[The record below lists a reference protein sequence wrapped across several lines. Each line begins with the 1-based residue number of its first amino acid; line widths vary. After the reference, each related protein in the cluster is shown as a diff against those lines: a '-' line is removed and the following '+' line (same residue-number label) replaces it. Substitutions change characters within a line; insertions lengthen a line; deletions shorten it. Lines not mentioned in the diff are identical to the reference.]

1 MRDSVNQCIEQLE
14 TLVMELE
21 ASPSPEGVRKVLS
34 ALALSKVR
42 LPSAQVM
49 ALFDLLEDGI
59 TPVDAN
65 LVTALLMICESYKR
79 LLYCMAGVVE
89 RPLPEIK
96 AEVQAA
102 REAEAA
108 KIAVE
113 PPVAPQEEARAEAGP
128 EAEKIEPDAAG
139 DGGNGKSAAPPVP
152 AQGGGGI
159 SAIRVATQKLDHLI
173 ELVGRL
179 MVTYAVVT
187 SQQKSNGGQ
196 MAGLKELDVVIDQL
210 RGEVE
215 AIRLVPL
222 KQILAPMHRLVK
234 SLTQKMGKKIKFEVV
249 GDDLELDKKIVESLN
264 EPLVHLLRNAVDHG
278 VESPE
283 DRQSRGKPETGHILL
298 TAGRRGEHAFLRI
311 EDDGRGLDAEKIRA
325 KAMEKGLWENGREY
339 TEEEI
344 YHFIFKSGFST
355 AKEVTDVSG
364 RGVGMDA
371 VINAIRGELEGEIDI
386 QSTKGAGSVFTI
398 NIPLSRSVNEGIVD
412 ALVTLIDGEIFL
424 APSREVLEVF
434 QLKPQEIVHLTDGG
448 EAVSV
453 RGEMLALI
461 RLGDYLGL
469 AGSKEK
475 RNAEQHAI
483 VVKAGERKAA
493 LLVDDVLRQQQAVV
507 TNFTVPLQNIYK
519 IPILG
524 FGMMGESDALV
535 LNMETLLEQLGIDQ
549 HTA

>member
-14 TLVMELE
+14 ALVIELE
-21 ASPSPEGVRKVLS
+21 ASPSSEAVRKVLD
-34 ALALSKVR
+34 ALALSKVQ

-59 TPVDAN
+59 TPVDKN

-102 REAEAA
+102 REAASE
-108 KIAVE
+108 IALE
-113 PPVAPQEEARAEAGP
+113 PPADQPSKPVQPENGDQAEKADPQTATNGDNDKNAAGP
-128 EAEKIEPDAAG
+128 AA
-139 DGGNGKSAAPPVP
+139 AT
-152 AQGGGGI
+152 GGI

-187 SQQKSNGGQ
+187 SQQKLSGVQ
-196 MAGLKELDVVIDQL
+196 TAGFKELDVVIDQL
-210 RGEVE
+210 RGEIE
-215 AIRLVPL
+215 AIRLVPI

-283 DRQSRGKPETGHILL
+283 ERQNRGKPDTGVIQLS
-298 TAGRRGEHAFLRI
+298 AGRRGEHAFLRI
-311 EDDGRGLDAEKIRA
+311 EDDGRGLDAEKIQA
-325 KAMEKGLWENGREY
+325 KAMEKGLWEDGRQY
-339 TEEEI
+339 TEAEI
-344 YHFIFKSGFST
+344 YRFIFKSGFST

-371 VINAIRGELEGEIDI
+371 VLNAIRGDLEGDIDI
-386 QSTKGAGSVFTI
+386 QSVKGQGSVFTLT
-398 NIPLSRSVNEGIVD
+398 IPLSRSVNEGIVD
-412 ALVTLIDGEIFL
+412 ALVTLVEGEVFL
-424 APSREVLEVF
+424 APSREVQEVF
-434 QLKPQEIVHLTDGG
+434 QLKPQDIVQLTDGR

-453 RGEMLALI
+453 RGEMLGLI
-461 RLGDYLGL
+461 RLGSCLGL
-469 AGSKEK
+469 PG
-475 RNAEQHAI
+475 RPDGMNGDQHAI
-483 VVKAGERKAA
+483 VVAAGGRKAA

-507 TNFTVPLQNIYK
+507 TNFTLPLQNIYK

-535 LNMETLLEQLGIDQ
+535 LNVEALLEQLGVEQ
-549 HTA
+549 SVA